1 MNALDLTGEALDH
14 AVAIALGWEQRLCG
28 AIPVWHKKGVE
39 DSYRGRV
46 SHWKPST
53 NWEQG
58 GKIIE
63 RQGIA
68 ISPHYSDNGAVTNW
82 YAGKSWAGAFRWS
95 CAGETAL
102 VAAMRCFVAS
112 KFPKDS

>member
-1 MNALDLTGEALDH
+1 MKTSELTGEALDN

-46 SHWKPST
+46 SHWKPSV

-58 GKIIE
+58 GPIIE
-63 RQGIA
+63 RERIVVQHMGFA
-68 ISPHYSDNGAVTNW
+68 SRKDWQASNDRFLESAFD
-82 YAGKSWAGAFRWS
+82 GK
-95 CAGETAL
+95 TYL
-102 VAAMRCFVAS
+102 IAAMRCFVAS
-112 KFPKDS
+112 KFGEEVEDDK